1 VIHLS
6 EDKSLKF
13 DSEEILSIVFD
24 LVVNFS
30 KLFKYSE
37 EGEKLKTI
45 EYYLLTYIA
54 LKGPQKMK
62 DIADV
67 YSMTKSNITF
77 IVDDLE
83 KKGLLKRERSEKDR
97 RVYLITLTTKGKK
110 HYKNLKE
117 SFDNIVNRFLEKV
130 PPEDLEVIADGFIR
144 MVKFVNENK
153 ANGGIFA
160 ESGELNN
167 L

>member
-1 VIHLS
+1 MCEEKTS
-6 EDKSLKF
+6 EF
-13 DSEEILSIVFD
+13 DSEEILNIVFD

-30 KLFKYSE
+30 KLFTYSE
-37 EGEKLKTI
+37 EGEKLKTM
-45 EYYLLTYIA
+45 EYYLLIYIA

-62 DIADV
+62 DLAHT

-83 KKGLLKRERSEKDR
+83 KKGLLKRERSKNDR
-97 RVYLITLTTKGKK
+97 RVYLIMLTAKGKK

-130 PPEDLEVIADGFIR
+130 PSKDLNVITDGFIR
-144 MVKFVNENK
+144 MARFVNDNK
-153 ANGGIFA
+153 FGGGIFTVS
-160 ESGELNN
+160 EEQNTL
-167 L
+167 

>member
-1 VIHLS
+1 VIYLN
-6 EDKSLKF
+6 DKKAIEVNSQ
-13 DSEEILSIVFD
+13 EILNLVFD

-30 KLFKYSE
+30 KLFTYSE

-45 EYYLLTYIA
+45 EYYLLIYIA

-62 DIADV
+62 DLADV

-97 RVYLITLTTKGKK
+97 RVYLITLTAKGKK
-110 HYKNLKE
+110 HYKNLNE
-117 SFDNIVNRFLEKV
+117 SFENIVSRFLENV
-130 PPEDLEVIADGFIR
+130 PPDDLEVIADGFVR

-153 ANGGIFA
+153 ALGGIFA
-160 ESGELNN
+160 GSGELNK

>member
-1 VIHLS
+1 MIKG
-6 EDKSLKF
+6 KSLKF
-13 DSEEILSIVFD
+13 NSEEILDIVFD

-30 KLFKYSE
+30 KLFTYSE

-45 EYYLLTYIA
+45 EYYLLIYIA

-62 DIADV
+62 DLADT

-77 IVDDLE
+77 IVDELE
-83 KKGLLKRERSEKDR
+83 QKGLLKRESSEKDR
-97 RVYLITLTTKGKK
+97 RVYLITLTDNGKK
-110 HYKNLKE
+110 LFNNLKE
-117 SFDNIVNRFLEKV
+117 SFDNVVRHFLEKV
-130 PPEDLEVIADGFIR
+130 PAEDLNAITDGFIR

-153 ANGGIFA
+153 TSGGIFA
-160 ESGELNN
+160 EDGELRR